1 VRHLSL
7 LVVAVLLALPAHAG
21 AGAGATRATRA
32 PKHQMVEIGR
42 AKRAAVIGPRI
53 KNLASI
59 RGIQGPKSTIY
70 AGLRDYRSVRN
81 RVRELRTRLADVMT
95 VKPLVKSG
103 PFVLDRIDLR
113 SKSPGTR
120 PKVLVVGGVH
130 SGSEPVG
137 VEAALRF
144 AEGFAADP
152 TLLEHFDITVVPL
165 VNPSGLTR
173 APATVSASGTP
184 GRYTTEG
191 VDINRSFVFQRMF
204 EWVRSKWTP
213 ESKAM
218 ARMMRTEKFDVILDL
233 HGAGTS
239 RTGFFAIRSGD
250 DRGMAARFMAEVGQ
264 QAPILDA
271 QGAGSTYELDAPG
284 VVTSTNAGTL
294 KQMGARLG
302 ARFSYTFET
311 PARFTP
317 AQQVRGALAMVHSA
331 LRNIRDHGGL

>member
-1 VRHLSL
+1 MRLSSALLIAL
-7 LVVAVLLALPAHAG
+7 LVPGPAVAGSGQPG
-21 AGAGATRATRA
+21 AARA
-32 PKHQMVEIGR
+32 PKHHVVQIGR
-42 AKRAAVIGPRI
+42 AVRPAVIGPRI
-53 KNLASI
+53 KVLPSI
-59 RGIQGPKSTIY
+59 RQLGGNKGTVY

-81 RVRELRTRLADVMT
+81 RVRELRARLADVMT
-95 VKPLVKSG
+95 VAPLVKTG
-103 PFVLDRIDLR
+103 PFILDRIDLR
-113 SKSPGTR
+113 SKTPGTR

-144 AEGFAADP
+144 AEGFAVDAS
-152 TLLEHFDITVVPL
+152 LLEHFDVTVVPL

-173 APATVSASGTP
+173 TPETVSASGTP

-191 VDINRSFVFQRMF
+191 VDINRSFVFQRIF
-204 EWVRSKWTP
+204 EWARSKWTP

-218 ARMMRTEKFDVILDL
+218 YRLMKNERFDVILDL

-250 DRGMAARFMAEVGQ
+250 DGGMAARFMAEVGGK
-264 QAPILDA
+264 APILDA
-271 QGAGSTYELDAPG
+271 KGAGSTYELDAPG

-302 ARFSYTFET
+302 ARYSYTFET
-311 PARFTP
+311 PARFSP
-317 AQQVRGALAMVHSA
+317 AQQVRGALAMVHAA
-331 LRNIRDHGGL
+331 LRTIRDHGNL